1 MNILKTI
8 IDRLNERLILKNI
21 FDQVYPL
28 CEQNENGNDK
38 AWVHYIGNGQAE
50 VVTNFDANNAT
61 LFWAKSSRVNI
72 FKSDNIKARSC
83 DIVYQTTF
91 PLTAYIVIKKSY
103 CPCDDSYIDDWIAS
117 QVINAIAGF
126 DTELKDQLNLITFEV
141 IPKSYDTENKT
152 LPNNYEYATLTIDF
166 DVTFQITT
174 NNPCFTYC

>member
-1 MNILKTI
+1 MSILKTI
-8 IDRLNERLILKNI
+8 IDRLNERLILENI
-21 FDQVYPL
+21 FDQIYPL
-28 CEQNENGNDK
+28 CHQNENGNEK

-50 VVTNFDANNAT
+50 VVTNFDAHNAT
-61 LFWAKSSRVNI
+61 LFWAKNGKVNI

-91 PLTAYIVIKKSY
+91 PLTAYVVIKKSY
-103 CPCDDSYIDDWIAS
+103 CPCDDTYIDDWIAS
-117 QVINAIAGF
+117 KIVNTISGF
-126 DTELKDQLNLITFEV
+126 DNELKDQLNLITFEV
-141 IPKSYDTENKT
+141 IPKSYDNENKT